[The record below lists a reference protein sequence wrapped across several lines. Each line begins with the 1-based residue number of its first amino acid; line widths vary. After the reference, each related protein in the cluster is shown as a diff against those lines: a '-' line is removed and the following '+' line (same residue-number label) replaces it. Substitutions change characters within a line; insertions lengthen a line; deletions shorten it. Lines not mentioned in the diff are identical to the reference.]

1 MKSISQ
7 FRIAPATASAI
18 AIVAIMLAG
27 VLALQPQQAYA
38 VSAAEKAAEAQ
49 AALDQLASMQV
60 TLDQASQRYFA
71 CLDEYQKAVA
81 DRDAAQAEVNELTD
95 EIGVIQGR
103 LGNRARDMYRSGA
116 STFVDMLLGA
126 ATFDEFTKSWDLL
139 NRVNEDDAA
148 LSVRARELRDK
159 AEAKKVEYGEKARIA
174 DEKSQ
179 EAGAAFEEAQALVT
193 QMQVTYESLSAEA
206 QELYAAEQAAAAA
219 AAQAAAAASYE
230 MPSEGGYVNDDGTVT
245 DIQTGQVYSSASEYS
260 AATGNSIV
268 DRARSMIG
276 SAYVWGGVG
285 GSDGGFDC
293 SGLVSYAVSG
303 SNTRLGTTNTFMGW
317 DQTDAYVGA
326 IAVNE
331 GHTGIVSRIDDDG
344 TIWMVHAINES
355 QGVQETPITYY
366 GDYIFVNP

>member
-7 FRIAPATASAI
+7 FRIAPI
-18 AIVAIMLAG
+18 AAG
-27 VLALQPQQAYA
+27 FAVIAALFAGALFVPQSAYA

-49 AALDQLASMQV
+49 SALDQLAAMQV
-60 TLDQASQRYFA
+60 TLDEASQRYYN
-71 CLDEYQKAVA
+71 CLFEYQQAVEA
-81 DRDAAQAEVNELTD
+81 RDAAQAEVDKLTD

-103 LGNRARDMYRSGA
+103 LGHRARDMYRSGA
-116 STFVDMLLGA
+116 TTFVDLLLGA
-126 ATFDEFTKSWDLL
+126 TTFDEFTKSWDLL
-139 NRVNEDDAA
+139 NRVNEDDAT
-148 LSVRARELRDK
+148 LSAKARELR
-159 AEAKKVEYGEKARIA
+159 AQSEQKKLEYGEKARIA
-174 DEKSQ
+174 DEKSK
-179 EAGAAFEEAQALVT
+179 EAGAAFEEAQALVI
-193 QMQVTYESLSAEA
+193 QMQATYESLSAEA

-219 AAQAAAAASYE
+219 AAAAASASYE

-245 DIQTGQVYSSASEYS
+245 DIQTGAVYASASDYS

-276 SAYVWGGVG
+276 SNYVWGGVG

-303 SNTRLGTTNTFMGW
+303 SNTRLGTTHTFMGW
-317 DQTDAYVGA
+317 EQTSPYVGA

-344 TIWMVHAINES
+344 TMYMIHAINEGM
-355 QGVQETPITYY
+355 GVQETPMSYY